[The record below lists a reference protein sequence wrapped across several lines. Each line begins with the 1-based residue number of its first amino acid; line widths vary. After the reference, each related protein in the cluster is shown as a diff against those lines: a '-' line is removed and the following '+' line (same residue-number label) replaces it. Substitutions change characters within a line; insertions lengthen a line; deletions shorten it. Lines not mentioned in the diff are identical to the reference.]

1 MPKKTYRKKYMV
13 GDVVVPGVTTIIK
26 TSLGWGM
33 NALIGWAVKV
43 TKEGKDHRKVMQEAA
58 DAGTLAH
65 TLCEHHAKG
74 TLVTPEE
81 YDGYDEKQKQSAINA
96 MNAFLMWLQGSKLN
110 ITQSELEVI
119 HRGYMYGG
127 TIDLVLK
134 DDKGDIHICDIK
146 TTNYMLPDHLI
157 QLAAYAYAYEDWQ
170 TQTLTQ
176 DNTGKVVAAHLL
188 RFGKGEET
196 VFHHTM
202 WNRSALEYGFDAFLS
217 LRDLFDLKPRIEGL
231 L

>member
-13 GDVVVPGVTTIIK
+13 GDAVVPGVTTVIK

-74 TLVTPEE
+74 TLIGPEE
-81 YDGYDEKQKQSAINA
+81 YDGYTDKQKESALNA
-96 MNAFLMWLQGSKLN
+96 LKAFLAWLEGSKLT
-110 ITQSELEVI
+110 IESSEKEVVNAS
-119 HRGYMYGG
+119 YMYGG
-127 TIDLVLK
+127 TIDLVLR
-134 DDKGDIHICDIK
+134 DEKGNVHICDIK

-157 QLAAYAYAYEDWQ
+157 QLAAYAYAFEDE
-170 TQTLTQ
+170 TRTQ
-176 DNTGKVVAAHLL
+176 DNPPKVVAAHLL

-202 WNRSALEYGFDAFLS
+202 WTRNALEYGFDAFLS
-217 LRDLFDLKPRIEGL
+217 LRDLFELKPKIEGML
-231 L
+231 